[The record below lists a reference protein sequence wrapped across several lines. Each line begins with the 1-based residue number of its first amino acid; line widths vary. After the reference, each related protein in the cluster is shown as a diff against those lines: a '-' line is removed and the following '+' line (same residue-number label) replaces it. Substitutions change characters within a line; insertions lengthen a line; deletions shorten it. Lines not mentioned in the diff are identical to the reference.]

1 MKLSRQIIM
10 GILISSYAL
19 VLGIRVFG
27 LHFDSD
33 YIDIGNDIRINNQT
47 YAYELDTGR
56 GLIYDRWGKLLATN
70 RRVYEVGLAL
80 NGTYNATTVA
90 QIASSL
96 LHVETLPTDTG
107 QNISVYEYVNQNRH
121 EKKDYARITL
131 ARFVEPDVVEDIEA
145 KILEYQ
151 NDGLTEDTDPSLN
164 GIEFTP
170 MLVRTYPE
178 GSLAS
183 NILGYVDSHSS
194 EFFVGNYGVEGE
206 YDALLNG
213 EKSGYVLPRNP
224 LNIKDLPPDSSAG
237 NLVLTIDREIQA
249 TVETILDNALE
260 ENGAESGTIVVADP
274 KTGELLAVATSGRGD
289 ANHYRTAIPS
299 IHPFFRAIGQTY
311 EPGSV
316 FKVITMATALDL
328 GVVTPETTM
337 FDSGLYTEY
346 GSYVQ
351 NWDGIGHGTVTMTQC
366 MELSLN
372 VCLSEVADKYI
383 GFEKFY
389 EYIDRFGFLEDTGV
403 DMEGESVFPPMLPG
417 QSAHFASG
425 EEFFWTPIYLVN
437 NSFGQGLYV
446 TVMQMIQAFTAFGN
460 DGYMMRP
467 HVVKSVI
474 LNGEKYDTNL
484 TPIRQVISAEAAHT
498 LTEMLAVSISGETS
512 KLDVPG
518 YRVAGKTGTGEIAI
532 PGQGYTSPLTNAS
545 FVGWGPVDDPQ
556 LLIYVWF
563 EKPTSS
569 RWGSEVAT
577 PVFNEV
583 FRQTAILLNLPPDEA
598 RQILGGVGP

>member
-1 MKLSRQIIM
+1 MKLARQIFL
-10 GILISSYAL
+10 GIILTSYAL
-19 VLGIRVFG
+19 LLGVRVVT
-27 LHFDSD
+27 LRFDPDYTILSD
-33 YIDIGNDIRINNQT
+33 KIKAKNQT
-47 YAYELDTGR
+47 YAYELDMGR
-56 GLIYDRWGKLLATN
+56 GLIYDRWGSLLATN

-80 NGTYNATTVA
+80 NGSYNSITVA
-90 QIASSL
+90 QIASTYLGIESL
-96 LHVETLPTDTG
+96 NIDGNGP
-107 QNISVYEYVNQNRH
+107 ISVYEYVEKNRTPKNQ
-121 EKKDYARITL
+121 YARITL
-131 ARFVEPDVVEDIEA
+131 ARFVEPETMEKIEE
-145 KILEYQ
+145 LMEEYKYDDLDDE
-151 NDGLTEDTDPSLN
+151 NAPSLS

-170 MLVRTYPE
+170 MLVRAYPE

-183 NILGYVDSHSS
+183 NVLGYVDSHSK
-194 EFFVGNYGVEGE
+194 EYFEGNYGVEGE
-206 YDALLNG
+206 YDSLLNG
-213 EKSGYVLPRNP
+213 EKSGYTLARNP
-224 LNIKDLPPDSSAG
+224 LTIEGLPPDSSAG

-249 TVETILDNALE
+249 TVEAILDNALE
-260 ENGAESGTIVVADP
+260 NNGAESGTIVVADP

-289 ANHYRTAIPS
+289 ANHYRTDIPS
-299 IHPFFRAIGQTY
+299 VHPFFRAIGQTY

-346 GSYVQ
+346 GAYAQ
-351 NWDGIGHGTVTMTQC
+351 NWDGIGHGTVSMTQC

-372 VCLSEVADKYI
+372 VCLAEVADKYI
-383 GFEKFY
+383 GFENFY
-389 EYIDRFGFLEDTGV
+389 EYLGRFGFLDETGV
-403 DMEGESVFPPMLPG
+403 DMEGESIFPPMLPG

-425 EEFFWTPIYLVN
+425 EEFIWTPIYLVN

-474 LNGEKYDTNL
+474 LNGERYDTNL

-498 LTEMLAVSISGETS
+498 LNEMLAVSISGETS

-532 PGQGYTSPLTNAS
+532 PGEGYTSPLTNAS
-545 FVGWGPVDDPQ
+545 FVGWGPVDDPK

-598 RQILGGVGP
+598 RQILSGVSP